1 MYTYLLI
8 EWDSRGT
15 TLKWN
20 PFERKVLL
28 GFCSLSVLF
37 YYYSKRHPYVWAACW
52 LRRGRLAI
60 NRYPLIYGF
69 RAAAAAAADK
79 EKFINIRAA
88 IKVTV

>member
-1 MYTYLLI
+1 MKEKCFLDSALYL
-8 EWDSRGT
+8 
-15 TLKWN
+15 
-20 PFERKVLL
+20 
-28 GFCSLSVLF
+28 FCFIIIVSAIHTF
-37 YYYSKRHPYVWAACW
+37 GAACW

-79 EKFINIRAA
+79 EKFINIWAA